1 VNLKR
6 FNQFLIFFIFIACNN
21 DDAFK
26 RLNGKPFV
34 FNAQTSVFIFLNP
47 ECPICLKYQGSFS
60 QYKNDSIIFVFPGK
74 VSEKSVKS
82 FIAYDSISPNNVIID
97 DNFGLTKNLSA
108 KITPQVVITN
118 NGKIVYSGLI
128 DDRFIALGA
137 SRPNASVNYIRNA
150 LNSLIQNDS
159 VTIANTEAV
168 GCFIEPH

>member
-6 FNQFLIFFIFIACNN
+6 FNQFLLFFIFIACNN
-21 DDAFK
+21 DAAFK

-34 FNAQTSVFIFLNP
+34 LNTQTKVFIFLNP

-60 QYKNDSIIFVFPGK
+60 QYKNDSLIFVFPGK

-82 FIAYDSISPNNVIID
+82 FIAYDSISLNNVIID
-97 DNFGLTKNLSA
+97 DNYSLTKKLSA
-108 KITPQVVITN
+108 KITPQAIITN
-118 NGKIVYSGLI
+118 NGKTVYSGLI
-128 DDRFIALGA
+128 DDRFAALGSSRSKA
-137 SRPNASVNYIRNA
+137 SINYIRNA

>member
-1 VNLKR
+1 MNLKR
-6 FNQFLIFFIFIACNN
+6 FNQFLLFFIFIACNN
-21 DDAFK
+21 DHAFK

-60 QYKNDSIIFVFPGK
+60 QYKNDSVVFVFPGML
-74 VSEKSVKS
+74 SEKSVNS
-82 FIAYDSISPNNVIID
+82 FIAYDSISSNNVIID
-97 DNFGLTKNLSA
+97 ENFGLTKHLSA

-137 SRPNASVNYIRNA
+137 SRPKASVNYIRNA